1 MSRNFGLFF
10 ALPRSARSV
19 STLPI
24 HTSAS
29 AAAIAATA
37 PRKPASSSSAP
48 PRKKPAPLSAF
59 FEPVSTATQRYSAPS
74 ASAGTSSF
82 TALLALILLRSLAM
96 PESACAAITH
106 GTVSAAAGTSSIAS
120 AHDLQ
125 PEPDVHGAIQA
136 QMRAPSQPPTR
147 LVTMP
152 KNS

>member
-1 MSRNFGLFF
+1 M
-10 ALPRSARSV
+10 
-19 STLPI
+19 LPI

-37 PRKPASSSSAP
+37 PRNPASSSSAP
-48 PRKKPAPLSAF
+48 PRKKPAPFSAF
-59 FEPVSTATQRYSAPS
+59 FEPVSAATQRYSAPS
-74 ASAGTSSF
+74 APAGTSSF
-82 TALLALILLRSLAM
+82 TALLALILLRSFAM

-120 AHDLQ
+120 ATICS
-125 PEPDVHGAIQA
+125 PSPMCMV
-136 QMRAPSQPPTR
+136 RFSPRCAPSQPPTR